1 MKTTQYF
8 EITRKRPDRAEI
20 QDHWT
25 ELAVHTPDQ
34 QAVQANGRV
43 PRWASIPEA
52 QGRYLRVV
60 LLKDSETAHNAF
72 FDRRFTP

>member
-20 QDHWT
+20 QDHWI
-25 ELAVHTPDQ
+25 ELAVTTPDQ

-43 PRWASIPEA
+43 PRWAFIPEA

-60 LLKDSETAHNAF
+60 LLEDSETAHNAF
-72 FDRRFTP
+72 LDRRFTP